1 MPKSRRAL
9 SFLFVGSLLA
19 AAIAYGCSDDQQAA
33 PPEPDAGNPNR
44 ARPDTDSGGGKD
56 GATDAPSVTY
66 KAAASLQP
74 TGLTDAGSVTG
85 SVSFEQT
92 NGSIKVAITVSGAT
106 PGDHGVHIHDGTS
119 CDATDAGPAMAAGG
133 HWNPADAGHG
143 LPTSPTHHPGDF
155 GNVTIGAD
163 GTGTLTLPAVTGF
176 TVAADGGALSAIGHA
191 LIFHQGTDDGTPPV
205 GNAGGRAGCGII
217 VAQ

>member
-1 MPKSRRAL
+1 MPKPRRTL
-9 SFLFVGSLLA
+9 SFLFAGSLVA
-19 AAIAYGCSDDQQAA
+19 AAIAYGCSDDQQAV

-44 ARPDTDSGGGKD
+44 ARPDSGGGGGSD
-56 GATDAPSVTY
+56 ATPDAPAITY
-66 KAAASLQP
+66 KARATLAP
-74 TGLTDAGSVTG
+74 TGLTDAGAVNGT
-85 SVSFEQT
+85 VDFEET
-92 NGSIKVAITVSGAT
+92 NGTVKVAIAITGAT
-106 PGDHGVHIHDGTS
+106 PGDHGMHVHDGTS

-155 GNVTIGAD
+155 GNITIGAN

-191 LIFHQGTDDGTPPV
+191 VIFHQGTDDGSQPV

-217 VAQ
+217 NAQ